1 MRRAKTTRLQEKSGP
16 EKWKLTEISVC
27 YSDEYA
33 TGITDIKKKNTHYAG
48 STITSLNQSLHFRL
62 M

>member
-16 EKWKLTEISVC
+16 EKWKLTEKSVC

-33 TGITDIKKKNTHYAG
+33 TGITDIKKKTP
-48 STITSLNQSLHFRL
+48 ITQEVP
-62 M
+62 